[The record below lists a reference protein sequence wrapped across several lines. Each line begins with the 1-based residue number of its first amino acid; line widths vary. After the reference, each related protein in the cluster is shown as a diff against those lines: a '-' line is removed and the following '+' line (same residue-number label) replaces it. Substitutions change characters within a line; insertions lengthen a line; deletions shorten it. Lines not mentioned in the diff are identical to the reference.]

1 MSLINGSRIL
11 SRPIL
16 QLLLAARAVNV
27 GWSNRSVATV
37 PPDAKH
43 PNPSNFAN
51 RSHEELSALGKK
63 GGKKGGKARG
73 KELHAAKTE
82 KQVRLD
88 LETH

>member
-1 MSLINGSRIL
+1 MALINGSRIL
-11 SRPIL
+11 SRPLL
-16 QLLLAARAVNV
+16 QLLPATRAVNF
-27 GWSNRSVATV
+27 GWCYRSVATA
-37 PPDAKH
+37 PPGANH

-73 KELHAAKTE
+73 KELHAPKTE

-88 LETH
+88 HETH